1 MKRKLI
7 NSQLSNFKTYEMYK
21 RQLLTLAENV
31 FEFQNM
37 PKYIDTAYLNKCLL
51 RQGSIAFFVDKDLG
65 LLALPYKNIGKLD
78 VYGRPNKI
86 EAKSQTGYTAKLK
99 EDEFV
104 IMYDNN
110 GRYPLWLDIIQ
121 YAERIALDTRTTD
134 INIAQQKSPRFWKT
148 KTDKEKT
155 IQDLVNN
162 IDAFEN
168 TVITYDDLD
177 LDDTTLVLAPAP
189 FVADKIDIH
198 KEKDWNEF
206 LRLIGIANMNFQKKE
221 RNIKDEVL
229 ASQGGT
235 IASRY
240 SRFEPRKKAIEE
252 INEKFGDIV
261 LSNGKK
267 AIEKEIE
274 VKYYD
279 GLPTTLEEFE
289 DIEDYEIEGGFEND
303 TNIQ

>member
-1 MKRKLI
+1 MQKKLI

-31 FEFQNM
+31 FEFKNM

-51 RQGSIAFFVDKDLG
+51 RQGSIAFFVDEILG
-65 LLALPYKNIGKLD
+65 LLALPYQNLGKLD
-78 VYGRPNKI
+78 VYGRPRQI
-86 EAKSQTGYTAKLK
+86 IVSSQNGYRKVLK
-99 EDEFV
+99 NQDDFV

-110 GRYPLWLDIIQ
+110 GRYPLWLDILQ
-121 YAERIALDTRTTD
+121 YSERIALDTRTCD
-134 INIAQQKSPRFWKT
+134 INVLQQRTPRFWKT
-148 KTDKEKT
+148 KSENVKT

-162 IDAFEN
+162 IDAMEN
-168 TVITYDDLD
+168 TVIAYDDLD
-177 LDDTTLVLAPAP
+177 LDDTTMVLAPAP
-189 FVADKIDIH
+189 YVADKIDIH

-240 SRFEPRKKAIEE
+240 SRFEPRQKAIEL
-252 INEKFGDIV
+252 INEKLGNKI
-261 LSNGKK
+261 LLNGKK
-267 AIEKEIE
+267 VLENELE

-279 GLPTTLEEFE
+279 GIPASKE
-289 DIEDYEIEGGFEND
+289 EIEEIYEEGED
-303 TNIQ
+303 EYVTDL